1 MLGKVKYFI
10 AISFICLKVEFELNK
25 IKEKKRKERSGLMW
39 SIKKRRRKVQS
50 TANRKMN
57 ENSPLLKNSTINSD
71 DVVPLFIKNSNFNRY
86 IF

>member
-25 IKEKKRKERSGLMW
+25 IKEKKRKESSGLMW